1 MSFRDWMK
9 NQNWVGL
16 ELDKDLVG
24 DGKVYSPSNCVFV
37 SESVNS
43 FTTDRSSGRGR
54 YPIGVHLHS
63 SGKFLAQ
70 VCDKKSKYLG
80 LFSTPSEAFEAW
92 LSAKSRLG
100 LRLADEQKDP
110 RVKSGLIRYVKS
122 LSEKYGKF
130 HFDCASN

>member
-9 NQNWVGL
+9 SEDWTGM

-43 FTTDRSSGRGR
+43 FITDRSTCRGL

-63 SGKFLAQ
+63 SGKFVAQ
-70 VCDKKSKYLG
+70 VNNKKPKYLG
-80 LFSTPSEAFEAW
+80 LFSTPSGAFSAW
-92 LSAKSRLG
+92 LSAKSKLG
-100 LRLADEQKDP
+100 LTLANEQKDP
-110 RVKSGLIRYVKS
+110 RVKSGLIQYVKS
-122 LSEKYGKF
+122 LPEKYGKF